1 MDITRGSLDDISRPA
16 SSSRINHG
24 SKVLSTSLEILTPAP
39 SLPKVAFYND
49 HKEHE
54 SKENYDENR
63 EEYGTKKMRTSEV
76 ISEEKMNSSFQLIIQ
91 STNQVKEYSS
101 SSADSEDDWA
111 ENKWSCS
118 SNAPQNE
125 LARLTKVTVSSAY
138 PQDSKEKD
146 VDPRILKAI
155 KKMERLDQI
164 LANKQSQE
172 RAIKKQG
179 REMRTKLWEDFQ
191 SMTSR
196 SSSVVTEEAENTRR
210 FLALTTPSP
219 EMPDSPAAEEDEM
232 FVSVFHTQIHP
243 ENYGNNSRQ
252 TKQGDDRT
260 RSSIKKMENMT
271 KKSETTSKKTD
282 FVKKNI
288 ELAKDSVNQVAMPEE
303 DKKRLSELLKDT
315 EDESSEL
322 QVTQEEA
329 TTMLAPGEGYTPEP
343 LEYHHLTEINAKLKL
358 VISDGNLSAD
368 QNSCSIVSKQIYQD
382 SLAYANRKLETIPGE
397 KVLRDT
403 KEERDQHNR
412 LKEIDQQ
419 LKNLEGTPDVLPCL
433 SEEQLNALLEECMQT
448 PRRANSLTLPKSQG
462 SFLERTSLCC
472 NTAKDIIPSDDA
484 QSVEKLAN
492 SEMMDAQDNG
502 TRSKEMMGTSDCN
515 LSRALDESHLLEKKE
530 NENQESQEE
539 EIVHASSSEDYFMS
553 IALSTD
559 RLKKPSFLDE
569 PFYCISM
576 NNEPSTEVSIP
587 SIPLK
592 TRGDELKDEDM
603 TEE

>member
-76 ISEEKMNSSFQLIIQ
+76 ISEEKTNSSFQLVIQ

-111 ENKWSCS
+111 ENRRSCC
-118 SNAPQNE
+118 SNASQNE
-125 LARLTKVTVSSAY
+125 LARLAKVTVNSAY
-138 PQDSKEKD
+138 LQDSKEKD

-196 SSSVVTEEAENTRR
+196 SSSVVTEEAENTSR

-232 FVSVFHTQIHP
+232 FVSVFDTQIHP

-260 RSSIKKMENMT
+260 RSSIKKMEKMT
-271 KKSETTSKKTD
+271 KKSETSSKKTD

-288 ELAKDSVNQVAMPEE
+288 ELAKDSVNQVVMPEE

-322 QVTQEEA
+322 QVTKEEA

-368 QNSCSIVSKQIYQD
+368 QNSCSIVSKQIYQ
-382 SLAYANRKLETIPGE
+382 
-397 KVLRDT
+397 
-403 KEERDQHNR
+403 
-412 LKEIDQQ
+412 
-419 LKNLEGTPDVLPCL
+419 PDVLPCL

-448 PRRANSLTLPKSQG
+448 PRRVNSLTLPESQG

-492 SEMMDAQDNG
+492 PEMMDAQDND
-502 TRSKEMMGTSDCN
+502 TCSKEMMETSDCN

-559 RLKKPSFLDE
+559 NLKKPSFLDE
-569 PFYCISM
+569 PFYCIST
-576 NNEPSTEVSIP
+576 NNEPSTDVNIP

-592 TRGDELKDEDM
+592 TRGDEQQDEDM

>member
-76 ISEEKMNSSFQLIIQ
+76 ISEEKTNSSFQLVIQ

-111 ENKWSCS
+111 ENRRSCC
-118 SNAPQNE
+118 SNASQNE
-125 LARLTKVTVSSAY
+125 LARLAKVTVNSAY
-138 PQDSKEKD
+138 LQDSKEKD

-196 SSSVVTEEAENTRR
+196 SSSVVTEEAENTSR

-232 FVSVFHTQIHP
+232 FVSVFDTQIHP

-260 RSSIKKMENMT
+260 RSSIKKMEKMT
-271 KKSETTSKKTD
+271 KKSETSSKKTD

-288 ELAKDSVNQVAMPEE
+288 EE
-303 DKKRLSELLKDT
+303 
-315 EDESSEL
+315 
-322 QVTQEEA
+322 
-329 TTMLAPGEGYTPEP
+329 
-343 LEYHHLTEINAKLKL
+343 
-358 VISDGNLSAD
+358 
-368 QNSCSIVSKQIYQD
+368 

-448 PRRANSLTLPKSQG
+448 PRRVNSLTLPESQG

-492 SEMMDAQDNG
+492 PEMMDAQDND
-502 TRSKEMMGTSDCN
+502 TCSKEMMETSDCN

-559 RLKKPSFLDE
+559 NLKKPSFLDE
-569 PFYCISM
+569 PFYCIST
-576 NNEPSTEVSIP
+576 NNEPSTDVNIP

-592 TRGDELKDEDM
+592 TRGDEQQDEDM